1 LLFQNSLSFERASVY
16 KAFILFE
23 GINSMETQRDG
34 FASSVGAFT
43 ATVASAVGLGNI
55 WKFPYLAGVNGG
67 AAFVLTY
74 LLAVALVGLPILVAE
89 HAIGRKM
96 RQDAVASYARV
107 VPKEGFWA
115 VIGYA
120 GIVAAFFIMAFYSDV
135 AGWVFSYIPKSLIAA
150 IRGTAPLESK
160 AFISLSS
167 GTWEPLLWQ
176 AGVVV
181 FISIIVLAGVSKG
194 IERAT
199 KLTMP
204 ILLGLLI
211 LCDIR
216 ALTLPGAFKGV
227 QFLFEPDFSKLSG
240 AVILSALGLAFF
252 KLSLGMGTMTT
263 YGSYMPHTVRLVP
276 NASRVALADTLVSIL
291 AGLAIF
297 PAVFAFGFEPASGP
311 SLLFISIPAVF
322 SKMPLGNYF
331 TVLFFLLSA
340 LAATGA
346 MISLIEVPVAWL
358 SGKMNLKRPTA
369 VLITATGILVLG
381 LPATLSLGLWA
392 DVKLFNMGFFDLLD
406 YIQQNLLLPLGG
418 LAIALVAGWRLPKA
432 EFLRE
437 LETAEPNKPWYIPV
451 LYTFIKFIAPALI
464 ILVFLNGFGVFGK

>member
-1 LLFQNSLSFERASVY
+1 MT
-16 KAFILFE
+16 K
-23 GINSMETQRDG
+23 QRDG
-34 FASSVGAFT
+34 FASSLGAFT

-96 RQDAVASYARV
+96 RKDAVASYATV
-107 VPKEGFWA
+107 VPREGFW
-115 VIGYA
+115 VLIGYA
-120 GIVAAFFIMAFYSDV
+120 GVIAAFLIMAFYSDV
-135 AGWVFSYIPKSLIAA
+135 AGWVFSYIVKSFIAA
-150 IRGTAPLESK
+150 FRGTGPLS
-160 AFISLSS
+160 AQDFAALAS
-167 GTWEPLLWQ
+167 GIWEPLIWQ
-176 AGVVV
+176 IGVVV
-181 FISIIVLAGVSKG
+181 FVSLIVAAGVSKG
-194 IERAT
+194 IEAAT

-204 ILLGLLI
+204 ILLALLL

-216 ALTLPGAFKGV
+216 ALTLPGAFEGV
-227 QFLFEPDFSKLSG
+227 TFLFAPDFSKLSG
-240 AVILSALGLAFF
+240 TVILSALGLAFF

-263 YGSYMPHTVRLVP
+263 YGSYMPESVRLVP
-276 NASRVALADTLVSIL
+276 NAGRVALADTLVSIL

-322 SKMPLGNYF
+322 SKMPFGNFF

-358 SGKMNLKRPTA
+358 SGKMKLSRPKA
-369 VLITATGILVLG
+369 VIITALGIIVLG
-381 LPATLSLGLWA
+381 IPATLSLGPWK
-392 DVKLFNMGFFDLLD
+392 DVQLFNMGFFDLFD

-418 LAIALVAGWRLPKA
+418 LAIAIVAGWRLRKSD
-432 EFLRE
+432 FMNE
-437 LETAEPNKPWYIPV
+437 LAGQGQGKKWYLALVYI
-451 LYTFIKFIAPALI
+451 FIKYISPALI
-464 ILVFLNGFGVFGK
+464 VLVFLNGFGVFGK

>member
-1 LLFQNSLSFERASVY
+1 MD
-16 KAFILFE
+16 K
-23 GINSMETQRDG
+23 QRDG

-55 WKFPYLAGVNGG
+55 WKFPYLAGMNGG

-96 RQDAVASYARV
+96 RKDAVASYAAV
-107 VPKEGFWA
+107 VPQEEFWA
-115 VIGYA
+115 LIGYA
-120 GIVAAFFIMAFYSDV
+120 GIVAAFLIMAFYTDV
-135 AGWVFSYIPKSLIAA
+135 AGWVFSYIPKSFIAA
-150 IRGTAPLESK
+150 ISGTGPLNEQ
-160 AFISLSS
+160 AFGSMAS
-167 GTWEPLLWQ
+167 GTWEPILWQ
-176 AGVVV
+176 IGVVIFV
-181 FISIIVLAGVSKG
+181 SLIVLAGVSKG

-204 ILLGLLI
+204 ILLGLLL

-227 QFLFEPDFSKLSG
+227 EFLFAPDFSKVSG

-263 YGSYMPHTVRLVP
+263 YGSYMPNTVKLVP

-346 MISLIEVPVAWL
+346 MISLLEVPVAWL
-358 SGKMNLKRPTA
+358 SGKMNLKRSTA
-369 VLITATGILVLG
+369 VLITAVGILILG
-381 LPATLSLGLWA
+381 LPATFSLGPWA
-392 DVKLFNMGFFDLLD
+392 HVKIFNMGFFDLFD

-418 LAIALVAGWRLPKA
+418 LAIAIVAGWRLSKS
-432 EFLRE
+432 EFMKE
-437 LETAEPNKPWYIPV
+437 LETAEAGKPWYLSMMYV
-451 LYTFIKFIAPALI
+451 FIKFISPALI

>member
-1 LLFQNSLSFERASVY
+1 
-16 KAFILFE
+16 
-23 GINSMETQRDG
+23 MEKQRDG
-34 FASSVGAFT
+34 FVSSVGAFT

-96 RQDAVASYARV
+96 RKDAVGSYAAV
-107 VPKEGFWA
+107 VPQEGFWV

-135 AGWVFSYIPKSLIAA
+135 AGWVFSYIYKSLVAA
-150 IRGTAPLESK
+150 LTGTGPLDGK
-160 AFISLSS
+160 AFESMVRGS
-167 GTWEPLLWQ
+167 GEPLLWQ
-176 AGVVV
+176 IGVLIFVSFIVV
-181 FISIIVLAGVSKG
+181 AGVSKG

-204 ILLGLLI
+204 VLLGLLL

-227 QFLFEPDFSKLSG
+227 EFLFAPDFSKLSG

-263 YGSYMPHTVRLVP
+263 YGSYMPHSVRIVP
-276 NASRVALADTLVSIL
+276 NATRVALADTLVSLL

-322 SKMPLGNYF
+322 SKMPLGTLF

-358 SGKMNLKRPTA
+358 SGKMNVKRSAA
-369 VLITATGILVLG
+369 VLITALGILVLG
-381 LPATLSLGLWA
+381 VPATLSLGPWA
-392 DVKLFNMGFFDLLD
+392 QVKLFNMVIFDLLD

-418 LAIALVAGWRLPKA
+418 LAIAIVAGWRVVASDLIQ
-432 EFLRE
+432 E
-437 LETAEPNKPWYIPV
+437 LEIAEKGKKCYIYAV
-451 LYTFIKFIAPALI
+451 YGFIKYISPALI
-464 ILVFLNGFGVFGK
+464 VLVFLNGFGIFSK

>member
-1 LLFQNSLSFERASVY
+1 MS
-16 KAFILFE
+16 I
-23 GINSMETQRDG
+23 MEQQRDG

-55 WKFPYLAGVNGG
+55 WKFPYLAGINGG

-74 LLAVALVGLPILVAE
+74 LLAVALVGLPVLVAE

-96 RQDAVASYARV
+96 QKDAVASYASV
-107 VPKEGFWA
+107 VPKEGVWV

-120 GIVAAFFIMAFYSDV
+120 GIVAAFLIMAFYTDV

-150 IRGTAPLESK
+150 VNGTGPLDRQ
-160 AFISLSS
+160 AFNAMAGGS
-167 GTWEPLLWQ
+167 WEPLLWQ
-176 AGVVV
+176 IGVLIFVS
-181 FISIIVLAGVSKG
+181 FIVLAGVSKG

-204 ILLGLLI
+204 ILLGLLLI
-211 LCDIR
+211 CDIR

-227 QFLFEPDFSKLSG
+227 EFLFAPDFSKLSG

-263 YGSYMPHTVRLVP
+263 YGSYMPNTVKLVP

-322 SKMPLGNYF
+322 SKMPLGNFF
-331 TVLFFLLSA
+331 TVIFFVLSA

-346 MISLIEVPVAWL
+346 MISLLEVPVAWL
-358 SGKMNLKRPTA
+358 SGKMKLKRSTA
-369 VLITATGILVLG
+369 VIVTALGLFALG
-381 LPATLSLGLWA
+381 LPATLSLGPWA
-392 DVKLFNMGFFDLLD
+392 SIKVFNMGFFDLFD
-406 YIQQNLLLPLGG
+406 YIQENLLLPLGG
-418 LAIALVAGWRLPKA
+418 LAITIVAAWRISKT
-432 EFLRE
+432 EFIKE
-437 LETAEPNKPWYIPV
+437 LQTAESGKPWYLSFVYI
-451 LYTFIKFIAPALI
+451 FIKYISPALI
-464 ILVFLNGFGVFGK
+464 IMVFLNGFGFFGK

>member
-1 LLFQNSLSFERASVY
+1 MN
-16 KAFILFE
+16 K
-23 GINSMETQRDG
+23 QRDG

-96 RQDAVASYARV
+96 RKDAVGAYATV
-107 VPKEGFWA
+107 VPKEGFWV
-115 VIGYA
+115 VIGYM

-135 AGWVFSYIPKSLIAA
+135 AGWVFSYIFKSLVAA
-150 IRGTAPLESK
+150 LTGTGPLDGKSFESM
-160 AFISLSS
+160 AS

-176 AGVVV
+176 IGVLV
-181 FISIIVLAGVSKG
+181 FVSLIVLAGVSKG

-204 ILLGLLI
+204 ILLGLLL

-216 ALTLPGAFKGV
+216 ALTLPGSFKGV
-227 QFLFEPDFSKLSG
+227 EFLFAPDFTKLSG
-240 AVILSALGLAFF
+240 PVILSALGLAFF

-263 YGSYMPHTVRLVP
+263 YGSYMPDSVKIVP
-276 NASRVALADTLVSIL
+276 NASRVALADTLVSLL

-322 SKMPLGNYF
+322 SKMPLGNLF

-358 SGKMNLKRPTA
+358 SGKMNVKRPAA
-369 VLITATGILVLG
+369 VLITALGILLLG
-381 LPATLSLGLWA
+381 IPATLSLGPLA
-392 DVKLFNMGFFDLLD
+392 HVKLFNMVFFDLLD

-418 LAIALVAGWRLPKA
+418 LAIAMVAGWRIAASDLM
-432 EFLRE
+432 RE
-437 LETAEPNKPWYIPV
+437 LETAEKGKKWYMYVI
-451 LYTFIKFIAPALI
+451 YGFIKFVSPALI

>member
-1 LLFQNSLSFERASVY
+1 MD
-16 KAFILFE
+16 KH
-23 GINSMETQRDG
+23 RDG

-55 WKFPYLAGVNGG
+55 WKFPYQAGVNGG
-67 AAFVLTY
+67 AAFVVIY
-74 LLAVALVGLPILVAE
+74 LVAVALVGLPILVAE

-96 RQDAVASYARV
+96 RKDAVGSYATII
-107 VPKEGFWA
+107 PKEGGW
-115 VIGYA
+115 VLIGYA
-120 GIVAAFFIMAFYSDV
+120 GIVAAFLIMAFYTDV
-135 AGWVFSYIPKSLIAA
+135 SGWVFSYIPKAFKAA
-150 IRGTAPLESK
+150 VTGSGPLEAHSFDIM
-160 AFISLSS
+160 AG

-176 AGVVV
+176 LGVIV
-181 FISIIVLAGVSKG
+181 FVSCIVTAGVSKG

-227 QFLFEPDFSKLSG
+227 EFLFAPDFSKTSG

-263 YGSYMPHTVRLVP
+263 YGSYMPETVKLVP

-322 SKMPLGNYF
+322 SKMPLGNFF
-331 TVLFFLLSA
+331 TVIFFLLTA

-346 MISLIEVPVAWL
+346 MISLFEVPVAWL
-358 SGKMNLKRPTA
+358 SGKMKLKRPAA
-369 VLITATGILVLG
+369 VIITALGIFLMG
-381 LPATLSLGLWA
+381 IPATLSVGPWQNI
-392 DVKLFNMGFFDLLD
+392 KLFNLGFFDLFD

-418 LAIALVAGWRLPKA
+418 LAIAIVAGWRLPKA
-432 EFLRE
+432 SFMKE
-437 LETAEPNKPWYIPV
+437 LETSEKGKPWYLSIV
-451 LYTFIKFIAPALI
+451 YLFIKFISPALI